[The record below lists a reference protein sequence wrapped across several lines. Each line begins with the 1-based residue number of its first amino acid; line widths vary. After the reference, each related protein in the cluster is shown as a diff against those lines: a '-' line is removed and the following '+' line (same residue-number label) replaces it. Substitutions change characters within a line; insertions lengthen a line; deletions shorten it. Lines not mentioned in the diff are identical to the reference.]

1 MYNPNVI
8 LRAANPHVR
17 IRLTGRLAESPLQI
31 FGSVNVL
38 PMRLEERLPDMDVFP
53 QVWVPGSDGNACSS
67 GVALYEVDGQVSFGP
82 LITMITGEVA
92 LARTLFIEIFN
103 QILDIL
109 DSPMGVS
116 EPLRE
121 LLRLDNVAVLNYTLV
136 LGEFVP
142 MVGWPCAYMSS
153 VSQTLVGHEDSW
165 LVDANDLHAGVS
177 GPLQAECQTVGSN
190 PGWKGKDYGGNLS
203 VANSGRRCAP
213 WKEVSY
219 FNLRFSHVEGNSC
232 R

>member
-1 MYNPNVI
+1 
-8 LRAANPHVR
+8 
-17 IRLTGRLAESPLQI
+17 
-31 FGSVNVL
+31 
-38 PMRLEERLPDMDVFP
+38 MDVFP
-53 QVWVPGSDGNACSS
+53 QVWVPGFDGNACSS

-82 LITMITGEVA
+82 LITMITGEAA
-92 LARTLFIEIFN
+92 LARILLTEIFI

-121 LLRLDNVAVLNYTLV
+121 ILRHDNIAVLNHTFV
-136 LGEFVP
+136 IGEFIP

-153 VSQTLVGHEDSW
+153 MSQTLVGHENSR
-165 LVDANDLHAGVS
+165 LVDVNDLHADVP
-177 GPLQAECQTVGSN
+177 GPLQAECQTVGAN